1 MLSLVFYLR
10 ESDLHIVHMNKQHWN
25 TVTLSDA
32 LPDDLWQG
40 WVHHSYERVIAGLPK
55 AKRPQAPQPLQP
67 TDGKAP

>member
-1 MLSLVFYLR
+1 MQ
-10 ESDLHIVHMNKQHWN
+10 IVHLNKQHWN

-55 AKRPQAPQPLQP
+55 AKRPQAPQPFQP